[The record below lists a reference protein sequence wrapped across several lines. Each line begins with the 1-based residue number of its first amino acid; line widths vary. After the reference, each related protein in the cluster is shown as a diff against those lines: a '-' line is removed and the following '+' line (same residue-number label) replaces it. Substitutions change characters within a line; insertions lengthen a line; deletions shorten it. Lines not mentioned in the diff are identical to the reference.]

1 MLSKFLLIGV
11 GGSGGKTL
19 RALRSNLE
27 LKLNQANWNDGLPMG
42 WQLLHIDSPVIQDG
56 TGFPA
61 PMLPPSDYKG
71 LSKSGQ
77 KYADAYANAFNYIEA
92 QDFNDYKR
100 FLPDEKDVNV
110 DITAGAGQF
119 RGVGR
124 VLALS
129 AHDQIKQ
136 AIRGKLDLLLRAEAE
151 PELKRLAR
159 QLGIDDQIQEP

>member
-77 KYADAYANAFNYIEA
+77 KYADA
-92 QDFNDYKR
+92 
-100 FLPDEKDVNV
+100 
-110 DITAGAGQF
+110 
-119 RGVGR
+119 
-124 VLALS
+124 
-129 AHDQIKQ
+129 
-136 AIRGKLDLLLRAEAE
+136 
-151 PELKRLAR
+151 
-159 QLGIDDQIQEP
+159 